1 MSSVHPGLA
10 EGQLR
15 RARAE
20 LEAGLRG
27 GADPRAEDLLAA
39 YPAVAAD
46 PEAAIELVYTEFV
59 VRQQIGQAPTPADW
73 LARFPQWTTDLQQM
87 FEVHDELCR
96 SDAATHRSTGEYVP
110 IPAGPAVLI
119 PGYQIL
125 GEVGRGG
132 MGVVFQA
139 RDVRLNRV
147 VAVKLILAGEL
158 AGAKERGR
166 FRREAEAAARL
177 DHPNIARVYEVGDAA
192 GRPYCAMEFVAG
204 GPLAA
209 RMTGAP
215 WPVAAAAKLVA
226 DLARAADHAHQRGVV
241 HRDIKPANVLLASDD
256 GGRLTDESGN
266 TKTQVAADTPHP
278 SSLILR
284 PSALHPKLV
293 DFGLAKCLADS
304 DQGLTRTG
312 DVVGTPMY
320 MAPEQAAG
328 VKEVGPAADVWAL
341 GVILYE
347 LLTGR
352 TPFRGETAAE
362 TRHQVLT
369 AEPVPPGQLRAKLP
383 ADLDTVCLRALQK
396 DAPRRYPS
404 AAALAD
410 DLDRWAAGKP
420 VAARPVRWPE
430 KVAKWARREPVVAGL
445 AVAVAVVA
453 LTGLGGVFWQWD
465 RANEGWHK
473 AVDAGKQASNAA
485 ADANK
490 LRGLEAGA
498 REEAV
503 VRMHASQIARAALDI
518 GAARTAAAGR
528 VLDDLKSREP
538 ARCRWEWDYLKRQC
552 QAHLVEMVGHT
563 QFITSV
569 LYTPDGA
576 RVISSGGP
584 WNGTDPGEV
593 KVWDAATGALL
604 HDLPGPPMAVY
615 RLALRPDG
623 KELAAACGDGAVYRW
638 DLSGAAPR
646 ALPTFRCGAMPHGIV
661 YSVAYHP
668 TAPFLAAAVGDGTVQ
683 VWSTT
688 LDARLS
694 RNVWHPGNVYDV
706 AYSPDGRFLA
716 STCRD
721 GAVVVRSA
729 TDHAIVHECRLV
741 TDARRVAFSPDGR
754 AMATVSHDGEVVLW
768 DTADR
773 FRRAATRHVGVALL
787 RSVGFSPDGRYV
799 VCATRDSDPKAWFV
813 RGQVEQR
820 LSYGGPATACAFSPD
835 GARFATG
842 RDDLVIQVWD
852 QTAPPDPR
860 VYEWGGGW
868 IAGVAVSPDGRLAA
882 LAGTL
887 RRSHNDA
894 GKVVGLVNLERSGF
908 AQMPGHPGQLTSLAY
923 RPDGKELAS
932 ADETGAVFL
941 WDMTARTQAGELKGH
956 VGAVHGVAYAP
967 GGDRVA
973 TAGADKTARVW
984 DPATRA
990 VVKQLDHPAE
1000 VRAVAFSS
1008 DGALLATGGD
1018 DRLVRVYD
1026 AATFAPRHTLPGHRA
1041 GVAAVAFRPGT
1052 TDLATADDAGEVRF
1066 WDAAGGKDRTI
1077 PGLAPAAAAPG
1088 ADEDRPGPRGGASLA
1103 FTPDGTRLAAGC
1115 GSRPVRVWD
1124 PDTLLPLLD
1133 LPQPPAG
1140 NRQSVAFTPDGTRLI
1155 AAERVW
1161 IRAWDSRPVPAADR
1175 RAAADARV
1183 PAWHEKRLKDTD
1195 RYGEYYPAEF
1205 HADWLAAR
1213 APGDPGRA
1221 AVRGRLRA
1229 AQGKDAA
1236 ATADHELALALS
1248 AGRSGARAPRVP
1260 GSAFLWNQWGE
1271 GRAHHGRWDEV
1282 VTANQLAL
1290 WHDPAN
1296 VAAAY
1301 NLASAELA
1309 RGNQAGYDSA
1319 CAAMV
1324 RRFGAG
1330 AGPKDAAYR
1339 TFQAVCAHPRALD
1352 AAGWVRL
1359 AEKAKTAAPGTTLLN
1374 GTTLMGAA
1382 YVRAGRA
1389 QDAVRALENRF
1400 AAPRAW
1406 EMAFRAMA
1414 HRRLGNRAAAGQWV
1428 ARAKVWV
1435 AEADRVATDPFA
1447 WAWEAR
1453 WEDWNEKVT
1462 VTALLNE
1469 AERE

>member
-1 MSSVHPGLA
+1 MSSVHPGFA

-27 GADPRAEDLLAA
+27 GADARAEALLAA

-59 VRQQIGQAPTPADW
+59 VRQQLGQTPAPAEW
-73 LARFPQWTTDLQQM
+73 LARFPQWKTDLEQM

-96 SDAATHRSTGEYVP
+96 SDVLTQRDGAPVAAAV
-110 IPAGPAVLI
+110 GPPLLI
-119 PGYQIL
+119 PGYQTL

-132 MGVVFQA
+132 MGVVYKA

-177 DHPNIARVYEVGDAA
+177 DHPHIARVYEVGDAA

-241 HRDIKPANVLLASDD
+241 HRDIKPANVLLACDEF
-256 GGRLTDESGN
+256 GPMTDESGN
-266 TKTQVAADTPHP
+266 TKTQAGADTPHP
-278 SSLILR
+278 SSLIPH
-284 PSALHPKLV
+284 PSSFRPKLV
-293 DFGLAKCLADS
+293 DFGLAKCLLDS
-304 DQGLTRTG
+304 DPGLTHTG

-328 VKEVGPAADVWAL
+328 AREVGPAADVWAL

-352 TPFRGETAAE
+352 APFRGETAAE

-369 AEPVPPGQLRAKLP
+369 AEPVPPRQLRARLP
-383 ADLDTVCLRALQK
+383 HDLDTICLRALQK

-420 VAARPVRWPE
+420 IAARPVRWPE
-430 KVAKWARREPVVAGL
+430 KVSKWARREPVVAGL
-445 AVAVAVVA
+445 AVAIAVVA
-453 LTGLGGVFWQWD
+453 LAGLGGVLWQWD
-465 RANEGWHK
+465 RANEGWHQ
-473 AVDAGKQASNAA
+473 AVDAGKQASNARD
-485 ADANK
+485 DAVR

-498 REEAV
+498 RVEAV
-503 VRMHASQIARAALDI
+503 TRLHASQIARAALDVA
-518 GAARTAAAGR
+518 AARTATAGR
-528 VLDDLKSREP
+528 VLDDLKARDP
-538 ARCRWEWDYLKRQC
+538 VRCRWEWDFLKRQS
-552 QAHLVEMVGHT
+552 QTYLVEMVGHT
-563 QFITSV
+563 QMITSV
-569 LYTPDGA
+569 LYTPDGK

-584 WNGTDPGEV
+584 WNGPDPGEV
-593 KVWDAATGALL
+593 KVWDAATGTLL
-604 HDLPGPPMAVY
+604 HDLTGPPMAVY

-623 KELAAACGDGAVYRW
+623 KELAAACGDGVVYRW
-638 DLSGAAPR
+638 DVSGPAPR
-646 ALPTFRCGAMPHGIV
+646 ALAPFRCGALPHGIV
-661 YSVAYHP
+661 YAVAYHP
-668 TAPFLAAAVGDGTVQ
+668 TAPLLAAAVGDGTVQ
-683 VWSTT
+683 VWSTA
-688 LDARLS
+688 LDYRLS
-694 RNVWHPGNVYDV
+694 RSVWHPGNVYDV

-721 GAVVVRSA
+721 AAAVVRSA
-729 TDHAIVHECRLV
+729 TDHSIVHECRLV
-741 TDARRVAFSPDGR
+741 TDARRVVFSPDGR
-754 AMATVSHDGEVVLW
+754 MMATVSHDGEVVLW
-768 DTADR
+768 DVATG
-773 FRRAATRHVGVALL
+773 FRRAATRHVGLAMFRGL
-787 RSVGFSPDGRYV
+787 GFSPDGGTV
-799 VCATRDSDPKAWFV
+799 VCASRESDPKAWSV
-813 RGQVEQR
+813 RGQGGRR
-820 LSYGGPATACAFSPD
+820 LSYGGPATACAFNPD
-835 GARFATG
+835 GSRFATA
-842 RDDLVIQVWD
+842 RDDCVIQVWD

-860 VYEWGGGW
+860 EYEWGGGW
-868 IAGVAVSPDGRLAA
+868 VAGVAVSPDGRIAA
-882 LAGTL
+882 LAGTI
-887 RRSHNDA
+887 RRAFNDA
-894 GKVVGLVNLERSGF
+894 GKVVGLVNLERGGF
-908 AQMPGHPGQLTSLAY
+908 AQMPGHPGQLTAVAY

-932 ADETGAVFL
+932 SDEVGAVFL
-941 WDMTARTQAGELKGH
+941 WDMTQRKQIGELKGH
-956 VGAVHGVAYAP
+956 DGAVNGLGYAP
-967 GGDRVA
+967 AGDRIA

-984 DPATRA
+984 DAAKRA
-990 VVKQLDHPAE
+990 VVKQLDHPAG

-1008 DGALLATGGD
+1008 DGMLLATGCD

-1026 AATFAPRHTLPGHRA
+1026 AATFALRHTLPGHRT

-1052 TDLATADDAGEVRF
+1052 AELATADDAGEVRF

-1077 PGLAPAAAAPG
+1077 PDLAPAAAGAG

-1103 FTPDGTRLAAGC
+1103 FAPDGSRLATGC
-1115 GSRPVRVWD
+1115 GLRPVQVWD
-1124 PDTLLPLLD
+1124 PDTRRPLLD
-1133 LPQPPAG
+1133 LPHPPAV
-1140 NRQSVAFTPDGTRLI
+1140 NRQSVAFTPDGSRLV

-1161 IRAWDSRPVPAADR
+1161 VRVWDSRPVPVAAR

-1183 PAWHEKRLKDTD
+1183 PAWHEKRFADA
-1195 RYGEYYPAEF
+1195 RRFGEWFPAEF

-1213 APGDPGRA
+1213 SPGQPSWVAGR
-1221 AVRGRLRA
+1221 GQMRA

-1236 ATADHELALALS
+1236 AAEDHGRALALS
-1248 AGRSGARAPRVP
+1248 AGRLGGKLPLVP
-1260 GSAFLWNQWGE
+1260 GSAYVWNQWGE
-1271 GRAHHGRWDEV
+1271 GRAHYERWDEV
-1282 VTANQLAL
+1282 VAANQLAL
-1290 WHDPAN
+1290 WHDPAD
-1296 VAAAY
+1296 VTAAY

-1309 RGNQAGYDSA
+1309 RGNKVGYDAA

-1324 RRFGAG
+1324 RRFRDGDG
-1330 AGPKDAAYR
+1330 KEAAYR
-1339 TFQAVCAHPRALD
+1339 TFQAVSANPTALD

-1359 AEKAKTAAPGTTLLN
+1359 GEKAQAEGKGTLL
-1374 GTTLMGAA
+1374 GGATVLGAA

-1389 QDAVRALENRF
+1389 QEAVRALEYRF

-1406 EMAFRAMA
+1406 EMLFRALA
-1414 HRRLGNRAAAGQWV
+1414 HRRLGSRTAADQWV
-1428 ARAKVWV
+1428 ARAKVWI
-1435 AEADRVATDPFA
+1435 AEADRVAADPTA
-1447 WAWEAR
+1447 WSWEAR
-1453 WEDWNEKVT
+1453 WEDWNERVT
-1462 VTALLNE
+1462 VAALLRE
-1469 AERE
+1469 AAE